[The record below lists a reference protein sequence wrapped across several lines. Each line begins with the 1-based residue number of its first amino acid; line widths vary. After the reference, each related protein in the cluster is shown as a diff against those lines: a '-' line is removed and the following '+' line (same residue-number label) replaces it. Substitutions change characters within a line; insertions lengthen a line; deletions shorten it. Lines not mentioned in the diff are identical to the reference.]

1 MGLGETDVKE
11 LEGFL
16 GAALQFAALE
26 VALHKR
32 LADGLEDVAES
43 IAQTA
48 KDEIGFYQ
56 PAVGPFQEWAPLAES
71 TEADKARKGFPLEAP
86 LLRTGEFR
94 DTWEHEIS
102 GFEAVVG
109 SKDKRALWFE
119 FGTVNMPPRPVLGP
133 AVIHNERTIRRILG
147 RAAVTGITE
156 GTAIHSVLGYDRQI

>member
-1 MGLGETDVKE
+1 MKE

-16 GAALQFAALE
+16 GAALQFSALE

-32 LADGLEDVAES
+32 LADGLEEVAACIE
-43 IAQTA
+43 QTA
-48 KDEIGFYQ
+48 RDEIGFYQ
-56 PAVGPFQEWAPLAES
+56 PAVGPFQDWASLAES

-94 DTWEHEIS
+94 DTWEHEVS

-109 SKDKRALWFE
+109 SKDNRAPWFE

-133 AVIHNERTIRRILG
+133 AVIHNEHTIRRILG
-147 RAAVTGITE
+147 RAAVTGMTE
-156 GTAIHSVLGYDRQI
+156 GTAIHKALGYDRRI

>member
-1 MGLGETDVKE
+1 MKE

-43 IAQTA
+43 IVQTA

-56 PAVGPFQEWAPLAES
+56 PAVGPFQDWAPLAES

-94 DTWEHEIS
+94 DTWEHEVS
-102 GFEAVVG
+102 GFQAVVG
-109 SKDKRALWFE
+109 SKDKRAPWFE

-133 AVIHNERTIRRILG
+133 AVIHNEHTIRRILG
-147 RAAVTGITE
+147 RAAVIGITE
-156 GTAIHSVLGYDRQI
+156 GTAVHKTLGYDRRI